1 MWIKLAS
8 VPFKNFETLERV
20 VLVDCFTLE
29 NLMVGFSN
37 VSPGLKGFDA
47 YFKVLAAW
55 RHKIRPR
62 ARRGLQAAHGN
73 RLAAIGNIG
82 SHQLSD

>member
-37 VSPGLKGFDA
+37 VSPGLKGLRHA
-47 YFKVLAAW
+47 ETVVVRRVLNF
-55 RHKIRPR
+55 
-62 ARRGLQAAHGN
+62 QT
-73 RLAAIGNIG
+73 
-82 SHQLSD
+82 